1 MSTLKT
7 NNVQVG
13 QSVTATNNFTL
24 YQPSSPDGTV
34 RLGVGNSGATT
45 LDVVTASSAG
55 NVTVSG
61 TVTATSVAGSGASLT
76 ALNASNLSSGT
87 VPTARLAT
95 GTANSTTY
103 LRGDSTWQTIS
114 TTPTTAQVLSA
125 TAGAAVGET
134 GSYAL
139 LYDSATVARSPGA
152 TLAGSTLRYT
162 SADGAPTTTAPSGTW
177 RIMGATTVVN
187 NRSSTSVWLRI
198 S

>member
-1 MSTLKT
+1 
-7 NNVQVG
+7 
-13 QSVTATNNFTL
+13 
-24 YQPSSPDGTV
+24 
-34 RLGVGNSGATT
+34 
-45 LDVVTASSAG
+45 
-55 NVTVSG
+55 
-61 TVTATSVAGSGASLT
+61 
-76 ALNASNLSSGT
+76 
-87 VPTARLAT
+87 
-95 GTANSTTY
+95 

-162 SADGAPTTTAPSGTW
+162 SADGAPTTTAPAGTW

>member
-45 LDVVTASSAG
+45 GDAL
-55 NVTVSG
+55 TVSNVG
-61 TVTATSVAGSGASLT
+61 TVTATTFSGSGASLT
-76 ALNASNLSSGT
+76 ALNASNLGSGT

-95 GTANSTTY
+95 GTATSTTF
-103 LRGDSTWQTIS
+103 LRGDQTWASATPST
-114 TTPTTAQVLSA
+114 ADVLTA
-125 TAGAAVGET
+125 TAGASYGGVGTYASSEAAT
-134 GSYAL
+134 GVAL
-139 LYDSATVARSPGA
+139 GA
-152 TLAGSTLRYT
+152 TTAGSNLQARNASGANV
-162 SADGAPTTTAPSGTW
+162 SAGFSGTW
-177 RIMGATTVVN
+177 RNMGGSASN
-187 NRSSTSVWLRI
+187 NYASLFLRI